1 MKRSG
6 TTGLV
11 LAAVLSVAALTAFLV
26 AGRWGEQILLVVCA
40 AFPAA
45 LYLIAPGP
53 GRPGPVRSV
62 FPVVLGLVLLAGLS
76 GVVLLSASGR
86 GADGLLWLILSLWL
100 LPLIL
105 VTVFHATSDREEDR

>member
-1 MKRSG
+1 MGGLEMRRKRA
-6 TTGLV
+6 GL
-11 LAAVLSVAALTAFLV
+11 
-26 AGRWGEQILLVVCA
+26 WGIILMV
-40 AFPAA
+40 
-45 LYLIAPGP
+45 
-53 GRPGPVRSV
+53 
-62 FPVVLGLVLLAGLS
+62 GLVLLAGLS